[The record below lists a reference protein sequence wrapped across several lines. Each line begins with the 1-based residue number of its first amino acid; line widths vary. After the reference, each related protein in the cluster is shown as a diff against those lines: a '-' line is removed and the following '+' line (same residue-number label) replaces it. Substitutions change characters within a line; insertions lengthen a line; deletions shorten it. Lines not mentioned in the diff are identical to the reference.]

1 MCRRLTSSRIFHIQI
16 WLSKW
21 YVSCQSSTYHPIRN
35 FMNHSNVWAIV
46 LAGGEGTRVRSFL
59 KQICGGSGLKQFS
72 TIIGERSM
80 LRCTLDRVERLI
92 PAERI
97 LIVVGAHHREEV
109 EKQLNHWPSQ
119 NIIFQPANRDTAPGI
134 LLPLAHITAR
144 DPQATI
150 VVFPSDHFVRDE
162 QRFIGAVGIAL
173 EDSRA
178 NPGKMVL
185 LGMTPQAGE
194 ETEYGYIK
202 VARKSANGAAKPVAG
217 FVEKPP
223 LSRARELI
231 QQGALWNTMV
241 FVAHNTTLWEMVK
254 QTAPVLYHAFR
265 LVQITLHTV
274 HAKRVL
280 DQVYESISSVNFSSA
295 ICQPLASSL
304 RVLPVA
310 DVGWSDL
317 GTARSILRTAQKL
330 GRYLDRSQVPPAAY
344 PSAVPAE
351 LERLFL
357 EPGASPAKPI

>member
-1 MCRRLTSSRIFHIQI
+1 MVGFEPGPFLANTARGNMNPSENL
-16 WLSKW
+16 
-21 YVSCQSSTYHPIRN
+21 
-35 FMNHSNVWAIV
+35 MNHSNVWAIV

-59 KQICGGSGLKQFS
+59 KQLCGGSGLKQFS

-109 EKQLNHWPSQ
+109 EKQLKHWPRQ
-119 NIIFQPANRDTAPGI
+119 NIIFQPVNRDTAPGI
-134 LLPLAHITAR
+134 LLPLAHITDR
-144 DPQATI
+144 DPEATI
-150 VVFPSDHFVRDE
+150 VVFPSDHFVLDE
-162 QRFIGAVGIAL
+162 QRFIGAVGMAL
-173 EDSRA
+173 EDSRV

-202 VARKSANGAAKPVAG
+202 VARRSANGAARPVAG

-223 LSRARELI
+223 LPRAKELI

-241 FVAHNTTLWEMVK
+241 FAAHNATLWEMVK

-274 HAKRVL
+274 HSNRIL
-280 DQVYESISSVNFSSA
+280 DQVYESISTVNFSSA
-295 ICQPLASSL
+295 ICQPLASWL

-317 GTARSILRTAQKL
+317 GTARSILRTVQKL
-330 GRYLDRSQVPPAAY
+330 GKFNGVSAHLERSQAQPPTYPFNGFGDAA
-344 PSAVPAE
+344 A
-351 LERLFL
+351 LERSFL
-357 EPGASPAKPI
+357 QSGARSAKPL